1 MQTRQK
7 PVVGRGQQRRRK
19 TSDHRS
25 HKASGIMVPRERHV
39 SPEESRDLLD
49 RKSRD
54 YFQVSGDEFSRL
66 YRAGVYNVNHPKVA
80 SLGVL
85 VTVIDSE

>member
-7 PVVGRGQQRRRK
+7 PVVGKGQQRRPRA
-19 TSDHRS
+19 SGDYRQ
-25 HKASGIMVPRERHV
+25 KASGIMVPRERHV
-39 SPEESRDLLD
+39 GPQESRELLD
-49 RKSRD
+49 AKSRA
-54 YFQVSGDEFSRL
+54 YFQVSGEEFSRL